1 MICGLHYSF
10 YVSARVNIWY
20 EWYCL
25 LSSFV
30 FIYFVQVLVH
40 YQEHKKPCVVRCK
53 TLLEFIEELKVV
65 SGAVNSKESQRIFI
79 QRQDE
84 TWCEKV
90 DIESLDEV
98 MNRDKLF
105 LICSTITNTSQTD
118 EKVWYQGGPPLT
130 YIPMSILDTERA

>member
-1 MICGLHYSF
+1 M
-10 YVSARVNIWY
+10 
-20 EWYCL
+20 
-25 LSSFV
+25 
-30 FIYFVQVLVH
+30 QVLVH

-65 SGAVNSKESQRIFI
+65 FGAVNSKESQRFFI

-98 MNRDKLF
+98 LNRDKLF
-105 LICSTITNTSQTD
+105 LICSTITNTSQTESQTD
-118 EKVWYQGGPPLT
+118 EKVKQSFGISIIF
-130 YIPMSILDTERA
+130 YIVGVN